1 MSGSVK
7 DWLAANRRSV
17 QMAAGV
23 VGIVL
28 VAGVIGWWFFAGR
41 GDESLTEEPIGAVV
55 EEVPEEV
62 AAEVPPVPMQLY
74 FPGEGGRL
82 YAETRDLPLQGDAVS
97 QVTLLMETLLQGPE
111 STSLRPP
118 LGAGASLRRV
128 YLMET
133 GAALGDE
140 STPQAEDDA
149 VPASIAGRTVVLD
162 FATEAGLPPRT
173 TGSQRERLMAYSLV
187 NTVLMNFEGGRG
199 VLVLWNGQ
207 QQVTFAGQLDTGRP
221 LLADRSLVANHE
233 PPPYGPDVD
242 ADVPS
247 MFPAPPAEEAA
258 GDSGDGPTADSDVAA
273 ESEPAAQGDT

>member
-17 QMAAGV
+17 QIAAGV

-28 VAGVIGWWFFAGR
+28 VAGAVWWLFFAGR

-55 EEVPEEV
+55 EEAPEEV
-62 AAEVPPVPMQLY
+62 ETEVPPVPMQLY

-82 YAETRDLPLQGDAVS
+82 YAETRALPLQGDAVS
-97 QVTLLMETLLQGPE
+97 QITLLMETLLQGPE

-133 GAALGDE
+133 GVALGDE
-140 STPQAEDDA
+140 PPPQTEDVA

-162 FATEAGLPPRT
+162 FATEAGLPPRS

-207 QQVTFAGQLDTGRP
+207 QHVTFAGQLDTGRP
-221 LLADRSLVANHE
+221 LLADRSLVANQE
-233 PPPYGPDVD
+233 PPPYDPDVD
-242 ADVPS
+242 AGVPS
-247 MFPAPPAEEAA
+247 MFPAPPADETS
-258 GDSGDGPTADSDVAA
+258 DVSGDAPAAAPDVAV
-273 ESEPAAQGDT
+273 ESAPAAQGDT